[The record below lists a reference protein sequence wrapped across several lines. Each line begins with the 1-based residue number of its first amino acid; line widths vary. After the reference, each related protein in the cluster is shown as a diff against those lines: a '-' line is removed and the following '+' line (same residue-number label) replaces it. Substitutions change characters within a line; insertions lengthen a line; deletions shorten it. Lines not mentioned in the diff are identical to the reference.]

1 VLVLVIDTSSAA
13 VVSAVAE
20 VTPDAVAVLAER
32 SPHATRGH
40 TELLAPGIA
49 ACLDDVRAAPRDI
62 GAVVAGTGPGPYTGL
77 RVGLATAAAFADAV
91 GAPTYG
97 VCSLDAI
104 AAQAP
109 DPGELLVATDARRR
123 EVYWARYDATG
134 ERVAGPDVA
143 RPTDVPLDGVAA
155 IAGAGGELYA
165 DVWPQLPRL
174 PYRYPSPLALVALA
188 RERVE
193 SGAPGEQLTPRYL
206 RRPDAVV
213 PGRPKAVTR

>member
-1 VLVLVIDTSSAA
+1 MLVLVVDTSSAA

-32 SPHATRGH
+32 SPHAARGH

-49 ACLDDVRAAPRDI
+49 ACLDDAGARPRDI

-91 GAPTYG
+91 GVPTYG

-104 AAQAP
+104 AAGATGAG
-109 DPGELLVATDARRR
+109 DLLVATDARRR
-123 EVYWARYDATG
+123 EVYWARYDAQG
-134 ERVAGPDVA
+134 SRFVGPDVA
-143 RPTDVPLDGVAA
+143 RPADVPLDGVRHV
-155 IAGAGGELYA
+155 AGLGGELYA
-165 DVWPQLPRL
+165 DTWPQLSL
-174 PYRYPSPLALVALA
+174 IGDAYPGAAQLVAGAAA
-188 RERVE
+188 RARTAAPAERLV
-193 SGAPGEQLTPRYL
+193 PLYL

-213 PGRPKAVTR
+213 PGTRKAVGR